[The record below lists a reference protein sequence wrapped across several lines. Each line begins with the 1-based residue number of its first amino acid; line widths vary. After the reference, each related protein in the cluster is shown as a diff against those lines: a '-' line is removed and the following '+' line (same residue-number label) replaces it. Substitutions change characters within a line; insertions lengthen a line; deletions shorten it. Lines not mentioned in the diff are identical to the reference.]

1 MDLSIGPINLD
12 PTDLGS
18 LVGLAGDLAG
28 AAAPFVTP
36 FNPVV
41 GIGLAATSKGG
52 DLAQSFL
59 QKAAMD
65 QTEALQDP
73 EMRRR
78 SAGDGRS
85 SVKNDRDS
93 CRDVGER
100 DGCERRDVRD
110 HREVRDH
117 RDGERREVRDHR
129 GEKAGCGER
138 PSGCDDSGSGGGVFR
153 ELALLLGK
161 AMGKTA
167 EELRTAAKQL
177 GTTESGSAEFF
188 ELYADVTALSQ
199 QLSFQSNNATN
210 SIKTFGEAATT
221 LVKK

>member
-1 MDLSIGPINLD
+1 MDFSIGPINLD
-12 PTDLGS
+12 PTNLID
-18 LVGLAGDLAG
+18 LAGDLAG

-41 GIGLAATSKGG
+41 GIGLAVTSRAS
-52 DLAQSFL
+52 DVAQGFL

-78 SAGDGRS
+78 SARKDG
-85 SVKNDRDS
+85 
-93 CRDVGER
+93 GE
-100 DGCERRDVRD
+100 C
-110 HREVRDH
+110 
-117 RDGERREVRDHR
+117 REVRDHR
-129 GEKAGCGER
+129 GERPGCGER
-138 PSGCDDSGSGGGVFR
+138 PSGCDDTGGGGGVFR

-167 EELRTAAKQL
+167 EELRSAAKQL
-177 GTTESGSAEFF
+177 GTTETGSAEFF
-188 ELYADVTALSQ
+188 KLNADVTALSQ

-210 SIKTFGEAATT
+210 AIKSFGEAATT